1 MAMAQ
6 GTPTKLGRYE
16 IVDEIGKGAMG
27 VVYLAKDPLIGR
39 LVALKTIRPS
49 AHADDEDTREFI
61 EINNPAALKEIA
73 QRFEEAA
80 SRGLWTPRLNSA
92 YDLLRDLQQ

>member
-1 MAMAQ
+1 MPLEIEARKRRAKE
-6 GTPTKLGRYE
+6 KLAEAWDDLQRA
-16 IVDEIGKGAMG
+16 DETEESVGQS
-27 VVYLAKDPLIGR
+27 
-39 LVALKTIRPS
+39 VA
-49 AHADDEDTREFI
+49 DEDTREFI